1 MFKTTSGRLL
11 WLILGAILVLSL
23 PLGAQDRGGRG
34 GRGSQGINGG
44 DQSRIDFTD
53 GSLATGAKP
62 TGTQSLCLT
71 GGVLTGCDVVA
82 SDAGLTSLA
91 SADSAAGLP
100 YTTGANTWSRVAAG
114 TDLCPYF
121 SSSSAMT
128 TASCVSYGRGLL
140 GYASEALFKAGVNL
154 EADVD
159 FNAYSATLAAVAGS
173 TYTGDDAITT
183 TGTVTSGTWSASFGD
198 GEISSLAGLTS
209 AADRLPYYTGSGTA
223 ALATYT
229 SFARSLDDDATAAAA
244 RDTLVHASAGSIA
257 CASPCTPAAGVTQVT
272 VSGTV
277 TINLPAL
284 STYAD
289 GQPLLIHCDSASSCS
304 VTLDPSDSGTCDGG
318 SAGAA
323 CTAITVQAHGVVGAR
338 RTSSSSWGSVQPGSV
353 GGNPSILL
361 TVVGGAL
368 VAYEQTCTAAGIC
381 TGSTALTVTVETS
394 TCAPTLSG
402 TRYTHP
408 SGATASTST
417 QSQCYEAYILLSDA
431 STAFDDL
438 LAATT
443 TTMDF
448 SMVFSAVEATLN
460 ARVGCTLARTS
471 GTAFDASGE
480 NWLASQMGWDGA
492 TYNWRVGD
500 SGSTFPAST
509 NTDDGVGAEV
519 VTARR
524 GYATTL
530 VVIDDGGGSY
540 DTQTGTALATA
551 PDRLYVTGGAITAS
565 TLASTNYDDMEC
577 RLTLHAGEM

>member
-229 SFARSLDDDATAAAA
+229 ATARSIDDDASIAAV
-244 RDTLVHASAGSIA
+244 RDTLNAGIGSIA
-257 CASPCTPAAGVTQVT
+257 CASPCTPAAGVTVAT
-272 VSGTV
+272 VSGTA

-284 STYAD
+284 STYVD
-289 GQPLLIHCDSASSCS
+289 GQALQVHCDSASSCP
-304 VTLDPSDSGTCDGG
+304 VTGDPSDSGTCDGG

-323 CTAITVQAHGVVGAR
+323 CSAITVPAHGVIGFR

-353 GGNPSILL
+353 S
-361 TVVGGAL
+361 TVSAL
-368 VAYEQTCTAAGIC
+368 EIRLVAGVWTAYEQTWS
-381 TGSTALTVTVETS
+381 GSAWVDADSGEALTVEAAG
-394 TCAPTLSG
+394 TCGLSG
-402 TRYTHP
+402 TTLTIP
-408 SGATASTST
+408 SGMTSAAAPHNAPCKWYVDLSGVSFWSTSI
-417 QSQCYEAYILLSDA
+417 YGVYAIDA
-431 STAFDDL
+431 TETSAGIDDKYARWGWSLAAPSGSFDSNTENRYSIRRGWDTSFTPDNFVIRT
-438 LAATT
+438 ATT
-443 TTMDF
+443 TGSYPTLLYAGNDRDVLTRYTWAQAA
-448 SMVFSAVEATLN
+448 SLAWIAVDASSDVTGT
-460 ARVGCTLARTS
+460 VTPGTTLAT
-471 GTAFDASGE
+471 
-480 NWLASQMGWDGA
+480 
-492 TYNWRVGD
+492 
-500 SGSTFPAST
+500 
-509 NTDDGVGAEV
+509 
-519 VTARR
+519 
-524 GYATTL
+524 
-530 VVIDDGGGSY
+530 
-540 DTQTGTALATA
+540 
-551 PDRLYVTGGAITAS
+551 RLYVLG
-565 TLASTNYDDMEC
+565 LASGTMTADTAFGDPRIRLI
-577 RLTLHAGEM
+577 RLTGTP